1 MTWQPPFTDEE
12 LGRIAEPGQ
21 RPMTRKMRY
30 RIVETIK
37 MLQRDLAAALQR
49 ERELAATL
57 GKHEDDPS

>member
-1 MTWQPPFTDEE
+1 
-12 LGRIAEPGQ
+12 
-21 RPMTRKMRY
+21 MTRKMRY